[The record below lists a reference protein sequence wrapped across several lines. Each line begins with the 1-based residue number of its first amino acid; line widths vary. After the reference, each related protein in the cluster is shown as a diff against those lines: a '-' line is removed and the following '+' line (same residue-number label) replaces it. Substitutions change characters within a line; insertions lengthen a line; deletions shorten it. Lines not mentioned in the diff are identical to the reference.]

1 LTQSQIDPPVTAN
14 RSERRSTRKRRFPLA
29 LVLVPI
35 VLVAAGVG
43 LILLFSGGSSG
54 GVLGGIIGGEEPEV
68 VPPFEFRIGAT
79 GAVATVAEAD
89 QDALKTQAE
98 AATQDV
104 VPLLDDLYTNAYLDQ
119 ANWREGDYEE
129 VFALFSDEAA
139 AAAAESV
146 ETLTLG
152 ATAGDVY
159 DSVTPNKGSLSF
171 RVLFDQDGNPHTI
184 VATIRFSA
192 LGARL
197 DGTYTTIVSE
207 GEMFLRDLDGWTI
220 TAFDVRRDDREAQP
234 PPSPAPSGSTS
245 ASASGSR

>member
-14 RSERRSTRKRRFPLA
+14 RSERRSTRKRRFPVA

-43 LILLFSGGSSG
+43 LILLLGGGSSG

-68 VPPFEFRIGAT
+68 VPEFEFRLGKT
-79 GAVATVAEAD
+79 GAVATAAEAD
-89 QDALKTQAE
+89 QAALTAQAE
-98 AATQDV
+98 TVTQDV
-104 VPLLDDLYTNAYLDQ
+104 VPVLDDLYTNAFLDP

-139 AAAAESV
+139 AAAGESV

-159 DSVTPNKGSLSF
+159 DSVTPTRGSLSF
-171 RVLFDQDGNPHTI
+171 SVLFDQEGNPHTV
-184 VATIRFSA
+184 VATIRFTA
-192 LGARL
+192 LGARS
-197 DGTYTTIVSE
+197 DGTYTAIVSE
-207 GEMFLRDLDGWTI
+207 GEMFLRDLDGWKI
-220 TAFDVRRDDREAQP
+220 TAFEVTRADEETRP
-234 PPSPAPSGSTS
+234 PPSPSPTGS
-245 ASASGSR
+245 ASASESGSS